1 MTTRNPNTDA
11 IAAAVL
17 SGAFKSKIVDLAKK
31 SLADG
36 SEVSGEMTLR
46 IPFRMTK
53 GFATHIAPTASV
65 LSKATLAKAL
75 VYSGITAEAFEAAL
89 LKAAT
94 EALSNDH
101 TIAEEL
107 RHDPRVSVMIAKL
120 DAVIEQMPKTAKSG
134 SVSVKVL
141 TADGLPV
148 IEQFEIEGEQEEQV
162 AA

>member
-1 MTTRNPNTDA
+1 MTIRNQNQDT

-17 SGAFKSKIVDLAKK
+17 SAAFKTKAVDIAKK
-31 SLADG
+31 SMADG
-36 SEVSGEMTLR
+36 SEVSGEITVR
-46 IPFRMTK
+46 IPFRLTK
-53 GFATHIAPTASV
+53 GFASEMAPTASV

-75 VYSGITAEAFEAAL
+75 VYSGITAEAFKAAL

-101 TIAEEL
+101 TVAEEL
-107 RHDPRVSVMIAKL
+107 RHDPRVSVMIAEL
-120 DAVIEQMPKTAKSG
+120 DSVIEQMPKTKKSG

-148 IEQFEIEGEQEEQV
+148 IEQFEIDGEMELEV

>member
-1 MTTRNPNTDA
+1 MTTNEIT
-11 IAAAVL
+11 AAVL
-17 SGAFKSKIVDLAKK
+17 SAAFKTKTIDLAKK
-31 SLADG
+31 SMIDG
-36 SEVSGEMTLR
+36 SEVSGTITAR
-46 IPFRMTK
+46 IPFKLTK
-53 GFATHIAPTASV
+53 GFASEILPTASV

-75 VYSGITAEAFEAAL
+75 VYSGITAEAFKAAL

-101 TIAEEL
+101 TVAEEL
-107 RHDPRVSVMIAKL
+107 RHDPRVSVMIAEL
-120 DAVIEQMPKTAKSG
+120 DSVIEQMPKTKKSG

-148 IEQFEIEGEQEEQV
+148 IEQLELEGEQSEAI